1 MDDWG
6 RMVWPVDPFERDKW
20 YQKIKSDNIETE
32 CIKTGTWNG
41 KFSDFFFL
49 LNLLQN
55 IRNVILYIFHNG
67 REFFSWIVFSFL
79 LHNSSYCCFAICTSK
94 SQVFTWSLF
103 EKNFEFQ
110 EDFYAVV
117 DWAYKI
123 DPLRCIS
130 MHGITERYLSGQKAD
145 AAGFVRL
152 LLGDLE
158 SRISMQF
165 GRVSFSFKLRLIS
178 AIFTLSFMTITS

>member
-1 MDDWG
+1 
-6 RMVWPVDPFERDKW
+6 MVCTLSP
-20 YQKIKSDNIETE
+20 S
-32 CIKTGTWNG
+32 
-41 KFSDFFFL
+41 
-49 LNLLQN
+49 
-55 IRNVILYIFHNG
+55 ILVMTCY
-67 REFFSWIVFSFL
+67 L
-79 LHNSSYCCFAICTSK
+79 AACTYM
-94 SQVFTWSLF
+94 V
-103 EKNFEFQ
+103 FQ

-165 GRVSFSFKLRLIS
+165 SRVSSCV
-178 AIFTLSFMTITS
+178 

>member
-1 MDDWG
+1 
-6 RMVWPVDPFERDKW
+6 
-20 YQKIKSDNIETE
+20 
-32 CIKTGTWNG
+32 
-41 KFSDFFFL
+41 L
-49 LNLLQN
+49 
-55 IRNVILYIFHNG
+55 
-67 REFFSWIVFSFL
+67 
-79 LHNSSYCCFAICTSK
+79 SS
-94 SQVFTWSLF
+94 
-103 EKNFEFQ
+103 Q

-158 SRISMQF
+158 SRVSMQF
-165 GRVSFSFKLRLIS
+165 SRVVRLLKDCLVFVPGIPFLLINS
-178 AIFTLSFMTITS
+178 S

>member
-1 MDDWG
+1 M
-6 RMVWPVDPFERDKW
+6 
-20 YQKIKSDNIETE
+20 
-32 CIKTGTWNG
+32 
-41 KFSDFFFL
+41 
-49 LNLLQN
+49 
-55 IRNVILYIFHNG
+55 
-67 REFFSWIVFSFL
+67 
-79 LHNSSYCCFAICTSK
+79 
-94 SQVFTWSLF
+94 
-103 EKNFEFQ
+103 
-110 EDFYAVV
+110 V

-165 GRVSFSFKLRLIS
+165 GRVCFRYYRKKVIAICIKIFMMLTNFIHDLCSLLMKLVTKSKEMSVTYGRWASYHTSQGTLDLIGQCS
-178 AIFTLSFMTITS
+178 